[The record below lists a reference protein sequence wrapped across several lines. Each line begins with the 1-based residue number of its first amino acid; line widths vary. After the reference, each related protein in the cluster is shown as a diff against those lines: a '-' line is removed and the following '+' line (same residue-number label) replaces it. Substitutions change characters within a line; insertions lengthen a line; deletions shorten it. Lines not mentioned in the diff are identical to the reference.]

1 MEYLMEFKEG
11 KKKRKTKMINAGNFQ
26 EYDYEQ
32 EHIECDWKIIYK
44 TNHLVT
50 SFDYEINKENKND

>member
-1 MEYLMEFKEG
+1 
-11 KKKRKTKMINAGNFQ
+11 MINAGNFQ

-44 TNHLVT
+44 INHLVT
-50 SFDYEINKENKND
+50 SFEYDKEKRND

>member
-1 MEYLMEFKEG
+1 
-11 KKKRKTKMINAGNFQ
+11 MINAGNFQ

-32 EHIECDWKIIYK
+32 EHIECDWKIIHK

-50 SFDYEINKENKND
+50 SFDYEIDREKNDKRQ

>member
-1 MEYLMEFKEG
+1 
-11 KKKRKTKMINAGNFQ
+11 MINAGNFQ

-32 EHIECDWKIIYK
+32 EHLECDWKIVYK

-50 SFDYEINKENKND
+50 SFDYEADKENKND

>member
-1 MEYLMEFKEG
+1 MKLQP
-11 KKKRKTKMINAGNFQ
+11 NAGNFQ

-50 SFDYEINKENKND
+50 SKEVDTLDNLCYSS

>member
-1 MEYLMEFKEG
+1 MDSRDLNR
-11 KKKRKTKMINAGNFQ
+11 KKRMINAGNFQ

-50 SFDYEINKENKND
+50 SFDYEIDREKNDKRQ